1 MLRAGVARPGGEAR
15 PGPRSGS
22 ALLLVIGHEASTR
35 LSCHNNRMDSLPMGR
50 LLIIATVIIL
60 GLVGVGA
67 LLLGAFPPKPHRAPV
82 EHVIPNDRF
91 KG

>member
-1 MLRAGVARPGGEAR
+1 
-15 PGPRSGS
+15 
-22 ALLLVIGHEASTR
+22 
-35 LSCHNNRMDSLPMGR
+35 MGR
-50 LLIIATVIIL
+50 LLIVATVIIL

-67 LLLGAFPPKPHRAPV
+67 LILGAFPPKVHRVPV

>member
-1 MLRAGVARPGGEAR
+1 
-15 PGPRSGS
+15 
-22 ALLLVIGHEASTR
+22 
-35 LSCHNNRMDSLPMGR
+35 MDSLPMGR
-50 LLIIATVIIL
+50 LLVVATVVIL

-91 KG
+91 KS